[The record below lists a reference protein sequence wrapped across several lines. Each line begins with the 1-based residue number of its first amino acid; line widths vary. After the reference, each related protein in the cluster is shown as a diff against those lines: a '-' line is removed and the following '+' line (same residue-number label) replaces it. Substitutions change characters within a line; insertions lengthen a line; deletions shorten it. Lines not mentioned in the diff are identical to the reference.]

1 LKNDK
6 FYYLKDESSFNMSK
20 DKPTKIARTKKQKPT
35 CIGGHTDHIVPIIY
49 GMPTEEMMRKAELG
63 LVHVGGCVMS
73 DSDPKFYCTSHETEL

>member
-1 LKNDK
+1 MKNDK

-20 DKPTKIARTKKQKPT
+20 DKPTKIIRTKKQKPT

-63 LVHVGGCVMS
+63 LVHLGGCGMA
-73 DSDPKFYCTSHETEL
+73 DSDPKFYCTIHEIEL